1 MDGNR
6 LRVVFMGTPE
16 FAATC
21 LKTLL
26 DGRHEVVGVVTAPDR
41 ESGRGRKI
49 SCSAVKKI
57 ALEMSIPIEQPVRL
71 RDEDFLER
79 LRDWD
84 ADLGVV
90 VAFRMLPEVVWN
102 MPKMG
107 TVNLHG
113 SLLPQFRGA
122 APIQRAIMAGASVS
136 GATTFLL
143 SHSIDTGDVLGRV
156 KLDIHD
162 NENAGSLH
170 DRILEAGKKLLTST
184 IDDIADGKI
193 KPESQSSLAEGTEEE
208 LLEAPK
214 LFKEDRIINWNRPSA
229 DVHNLIRGLSPYP
242 GAITYLPSEL
252 GTSKSKGDAPIKIL
266 EAYISDK
273 TGLAPGEIST
283 GGDKLIVGT
292 IDGAME
298 ISRIQPSGKSAM
310 KIEDYLRGLRTPIT
324 SFVSFII

>member
-1 MDGNR
+1 MDENR

-21 LKTLL
+21 LETLL
-26 DGRHEVVGVVTAPDR
+26 DGRHKVVGVVTAPDR

-49 SCSAVKKI
+49 SCSAVKKLAI
-57 ALEMSIPIEQPVRL
+57 DRGLPIEQPVLL
-71 RDEDFLER
+71 RDVGFLER
-79 LRDWD
+79 LREWN

-122 APIQRAIMAGASVS
+122 APIQRAIMAGASES

-156 KLDIHD
+156 KLDIHE

-170 DRILEAGKKLLTST
+170 DRILEAGKKLLAST
-184 IDDIADGKI
+184 IDNIADGTVNA
-193 KPESQSSLAEGTEEE
+193 KPQSSLAEGTEDD

-214 LFKEDRIINWNRPSA
+214 LFKEDRIINWNSPTA
-229 DVHNLIRGLSPYP
+229 VIHNLIRGLSPYP
-242 GAITYLPSEL
+242 GAITYLPSEV
-252 GTSKSKGDAPIKIL
+252 GASKIKGDAPIKIL
-266 EAYISDK
+266 ESSLSEK
-273 TGLAPGEIST
+273 TGLVPGEIST
-283 GGDKLIVGT
+283 EGDKLIVGT
-292 IDGAME
+292 KDGAIE
-298 ISRIQPSGKSAM
+298 IARIQPSGKSAM
-310 KIEDYLRGLRTPIT
+310 KIQDYLRGIRTPIT
-324 SFVSFII
+324 SFVSLNI